1 MNPRAQGVAMGMSGF
16 FAGGFVASIV
26 QMRPLPKAALV
37 GATAAMVSAL
47 VWTALRPKS
56 AQHRAPE
63 AQQSVDHNGTPEV

>member
-1 MNPRAQGVAMGMSGF
+1 MNLRAQGAAMGMCGF

-37 GATAAMVSAL
+37 GATAAMISAL
-47 VWTALRPKS
+47 VWTVLRSKS
-56 AQHRAPE
+56 AQYRAPG